1 MSQNKTI
8 FIIPGFKEEP
18 SDKQYKW
25 MVNFF
30 NEKGFFVKIYPV
42 KWNYN
47 TISNNVKSFKEYYLK
62 HKTDNNYLLGFSFGA
77 MIAFVSAPELKPDKL
92 YLCSLSPYFK
102 EDIKKIENSWGT
114 CQL

>member
-42 KWNYN
+42 K
-47 TISNNVKSFKEYYLK
+47 
-62 HKTDNNYLLGFSFGA
+62 
-77 MIAFVSAPELKPDKL
+77 
-92 YLCSLSPYFK
+92 
-102 EDIKKIENSWGT
+102 
-114 CQL
+114 